1 MSIVGR
7 AISYLPFLAALLP
20 YFAFAQQGGGGL
32 PDRIVP
38 CSGLDC
44 KCEHLVELAQNV
56 INGGIFLSIF
66 LAALLFAYAGWL
78 YLSNEAIGQKDKAKK
93 LFGNVAIGLIIIMV
107 AWLVV
112 DTLVSSLLKDSI
124 VWNNICANLG
134 L

>member
-1 MSIVGR
+1 M
-7 AISYLPFLAALLP
+7 YLRRYLAFVPAALALLP
-20 YFAFAQQGGGGL
+20 FAVFAQQGSAAGL

-38 CSGLDC
+38 CNGLDC
-44 KCEHLVELAQNV
+44 KCEHLIQLAQNL

-66 LAALLFAYAGWL
+66 FAAILFAYAGWL
-78 YLSNEAIGQKDKAKK
+78 YLSNEAIGQQQKAKK
-93 LFGNVAIGLIIIMV
+93 LFTNVFIGLIVIMV

-112 DTLVSSLLKDSI
+112 DTLMKSLLKDNI

>member
-1 MSIVGR
+1 MTLPGR
-7 AISYLPFLAALLP
+7 ALSYLPLLAALLP

-32 PDRIVP
+32 PDKIVP
-38 CSGLDC
+38 CNGIDC
-44 KCEHLVELAQNV
+44 KCEHLVQLAQNL

-78 YLSNEAIGQKDKAKK
+78 YMSNEAIGQKDKAKK
-93 LFGNVAIGLIIIMV
+93 LFGNVAIGLIVIMV

-112 DTLVSSLLKDSI
+112 DTLMSSLLKDNI
-124 VWNNICANLG
+124 VWNNICTGLG

>member
-1 MSIVGR
+1 M
-7 AISYLPFLAALLP
+7 YLRRYLAFVPAALALLP
-20 YFAFAQQGGGGL
+20 FAVFAQHGSAAGL

-38 CSGLDC
+38 CNGLDC
-44 KCEHLVELAQNV
+44 KCEHLIQLAQNL

-66 LAALLFAYAGWL
+66 FAAILFAYAGWL
-78 YLSNEAIGQKDKAKK
+78 YLSNEAIGQQQKAKK
-93 LFGNVAIGLIIIMV
+93 LFTNVFIGLIVIMV

-112 DTLVSSLLKDSI
+112 DTLMKSLLKDNI

>member
-1 MSIVGR
+1 MLIAVR
-7 AISYLPFLAALLP
+7 DLSYLSLLAALLP
-20 YFAFAQQGGGGL
+20 FAAFAQQGGGGL

-38 CSGLDC
+38 CNGLDC
-44 KCEHLVELAQNV
+44 KCDHLIQLAQNL
-56 INGGIFLSIF
+56 INGGIFVSIF

-78 YLSNEAIGQKDKAKK
+78 YLSNEAIGQQQKAKK

-112 DTLVSSLLKDSI
+112 DTLLSSLLKDSV
-124 VWNNICANLG
+124 VWNNVCANLG

>member
-1 MSIVGR
+1 MSIAGR
-7 AISYLPFLAALLP
+7 ILSYLPLLAALLP
-20 YFAFAQQGGGGL
+20 YFAFAQQGGRGL
-32 PDRIVP
+32 PEKIVP
-38 CSGLDC
+38 CNGIDC
-44 KCEHLVELAQNV
+44 KCEDLVQLAQNL

-93 LFGNVAIGLIIIMV
+93 LFSNVAIGLIVIMV

-112 DTLVSSLLKDSI
+112 DTLMSSLLKDNI
-124 VWNNICANLG
+124 VWNNICTGLG